1 MKLMTKKQAKFFLS
15 IVLVLI
21 VVLFSIF
28 NMEDITVSF
37 LFAEVKIPLIILIIV
52 TFILGAVA
60 SYLFSI
66 GNKTTKPKKQEIN
79 EKSENTLK
87 NK

>member
-28 NMEDITVSF
+28 NMETITVNF
-37 LFAEVKIPLIILIIV
+37 LFAKLQVPLIILIIV
-52 TFILGAVA
+52 TFILGAIA
-60 SYLFSI
+60 SYLFSFS
-66 GNKTTKPKKQEIN
+66 NKKEDKESVPTSKNKNT
-79 EKSENTLK
+79 SENK
-87 NK
+87 